1 MIPKIIH
8 CIWLSGEVKTN
19 IYQNCIDSW
28 KKIMPDY
35 EIKEWS
41 INNLPNEVLDFP
53 FVKEAIKERKWA
65 YAADYIRLYVLYTY
79 GGIYL
84 DMDVLV
90 YKRFDCF
97 LKYKAFSSVEFNPRV
112 FYKTMNS
119 KDVLGLGIEAAV
131 MGSEKGHSWIK
142 DLMLYYKEKHFI
154 NDPGYYKNFIMPRIV
169 TRISIDLYGFKL
181 VPVYQILREDIHIF
195 PSDVFSSIYDFGIMN
210 QERNIDNMISLGE
223 SPVRY
228 AFHICAH
235 SWYEDFT
242 TKTFKYKIKKFFI
255 LIFGKSNIIKLKKIF
270 EKEYIK

>member
-8 CIWLSGEVKTN
+8 CIWLSGDAKNKVYQDCIKT
-19 IYQNCIDSW
+19 W
-28 KKIMPDY
+28 KKVMPDY

-41 INNLPNEVLDFP
+41 IKNLPNEVLDFP

-97 LKYKAFSSVEFNPRV
+97 LRYRAFSCIEFNPRF

-119 KDVLGLGIEAAV
+119 KEVLGLGIEAAV
-131 MGSEKGHSWIK
+131 MGSEKEHPWIK
-142 DLMLYYKEKHFI
+142 DLMLYYKGKHFV
-154 NDPGYYKNFIMPRIV
+154 NNPEYYKNFIMPRIV
-169 TRISIDLYGFKL
+169 TKISIDFYGFRL

-195 PSDVFSSIYDFGIMN
+195 PSDVFSSLYDFGTMN
-210 QERNIDNMISLGE
+210 QERSDDNMIALGE

-235 SWYEDFT
+235 SWYE
-242 TKTFKYKIKKFFI
+242 FKKDESLIFKFKSLCIK
-255 LIFGKSNIIKLKKIF
+255 IFGKKIISSLKNKFIK
-270 EKEYIK
+270 EKF